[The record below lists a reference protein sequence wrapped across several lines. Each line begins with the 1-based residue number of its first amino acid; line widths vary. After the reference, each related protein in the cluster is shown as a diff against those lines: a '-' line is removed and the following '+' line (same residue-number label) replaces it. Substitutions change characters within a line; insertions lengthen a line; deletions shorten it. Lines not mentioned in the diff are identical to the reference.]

1 MPPRTDPCNARLTV
15 VLLLLAAALTVVLL
29 LLLLPVRDAA
39 AATVP
44 ADPADPVVA
53 ALAETG
59 EPSTTIA
66 LPTPSEKGAY
76 VAKILRASSVRT
88 RPRPDA
94 RRIGVAGDRTDY
106 LNQGNRL
113 IVLAARYD
121 ALGRPWLRVQLPIR
135 PNETS
140 GWVLA
145 RDAVVSR
152 TPWGVRVRLGRRE
165 LTVLYAGKVVRRVSV
180 VVGTPRTPTPRG
192 TFAIY
197 EVAPQKNPGAFTGPW
212 ALNLTG
218 FSTVLENFGSGPGR
232 VAIHGRSGASLN
244 DPLGTARS
252 HGCIRVDNATVE
264 WLRRRLANGTPVRIT
279 TR

>member
-1 MPPRTDPCNARLTV
+1 VAV
-15 VLLLLAAALTVVLL
+15 VVALVLAAALLA
-29 LLLLPVRDAA
+29 LLLPVRDADA
-39 AATVP
+39 AEAP
-44 ADPADPVVA
+44 ADTIDPVVA
-53 ALAETG
+53 AVSDAG
-59 EPSTTIA
+59 PPSSTIA
-66 LPTPSEKGAY
+66 VPTPSERGSY
-76 VAKILRASSVRT
+76 VAKVLRTATVRT
-88 RPRPDA
+88 RPRTDA
-94 RRIGVAGDRTDY
+94 RRIGVARDRTDY
-106 LNQGNRL
+106 LRQGTRL
-113 IVLAARYD
+113 MVLAARYD

-140 GWVLA
+140 GWMLA
-145 RDAVVSR
+145 HDAVVAR
-152 TPWGVRVRLGRRE
+152 TPWGVRVRLARRQ
-165 LTVLYAGKVVRRVSV
+165 LSVLYDGHVVRRVSV
-180 VVGTPRTPTPRG
+180 VVGTAATPTPRG

-197 EVAPQKNPGAFTGPW
+197 EVAPQKHPDAFTGPW

-252 HGCIRVDNATVE
+252 HGCVRVDNTTVQ